1 MSKKP
6 AYDELISRNL
16 QLEKKNRELEKEL
29 KRRGNNEYRKLCKGE
44 DNLLL
49 YNEIMDNMAEGVILV
64 RISDFIIIYTNSKF
78 DDMFGYEA
86 GELLNKH
93 IGNIHAEGMESVEKM
108 KLEILNCFEKGTY
121 WRGEVQNIKKD
132 GKYFWSHINISGFEH
147 HTFGEVCIAIH
158 EDITNR
164 KIYEQRIAES
174 EEKFRI
180 ISDQS
185 MLGILIL
192 QDNILKYANQTASHI
207 TEFSFDEKP
216 VWRAEDIYKNI
227 HPDDKAFVMQQVE
240 KKQTGDKHVVPHYA
254 TRIITKTN
262 NVKWIEIYSRTVQY
276 KNKPADLITM
286 VDITNSKMIE
296 KDLKESEEKFRNLF
310 YNAQGGMFRSRIDG
324 GKFLD
329 LNNKMAEIMGYTR
342 QEMIMMKPSDIWI
355 DKPARKKMLDILDK
369 KGSVS
374 DYEILVKSKD
384 NKIKAL
390 VVSVRLYKEY
400 GYIEGNAIDITER
413 KESREALEKSEEL
426 YRTLVRTFPDTIVV
440 SDMQGRITFASP
452 QVAKMI
458 SNNENENLIGHFLFD
473 MLVSEELGKGKAI
486 FELIKK
492 DGAANN
498 LVLQHIRKDGSIFYG
513 ETNASLLKDNRNKP
527 YGIIATTRDITKH
540 IKDEQ
545 ELIKAKERA
554 IESDRLKS
562 AFLANMSH
570 EIRTPM
576 NGIVG
581 FADLVKEYNISTKKR
596 NKYLDIIVDRSR
608 HLLNIINDII
618 DISKIEADEI
628 TIINKECSLN
638 KTLNNLFT
646 FFDSIK
652 KAENNNDIKLR
663 FTKDLEDN
671 KCFIYTDPVRLQQI
685 LTNLLSNAFKFTK
698 KGFIEYGYVV
708 KNKKTLEFYVKDTGV
723 GLTDK
728 EQNIVF
734 DRFRQGEGK
743 DDKITEGTGLGLSIS
758 KGLVKLLGG
767 QIWVKAEKGKGS
779 TFYFSIPYKPM
790 HKVQTTQ
797 TKTKKLIT
805 SNINLEKK
813 TILVVD
819 DDDTSYY
826 FFKEILDKTRARL
839 LWVKDGLKAIKM
851 CRNNLDIDLVLMDI
865 QLPKMDGYE
874 ATKRI
879 KQFRQ
884 DLPILAETAYAL
896 SSEKEKALKAG
907 CDDYLSKPIDREL
920 FMKKIKKLL

>member
-6 AYDELISRNL
+6 AYDELLSRNL

-29 KRRGNNEYRKLCKGE
+29 KRRGSNEYRKLCEAE

-93 IGNIHAEGMESVEKM
+93 IRNIHAEGMESVEKM

-147 HTFGEVCIAIH
+147 PTYGEVCVAIH

-164 KIYEQRIAES
+164 KIYEQRIVES
-174 EEKFRI
+174 EEKFR
-180 ISDQS
+180 S
-185 MLGILIL
+185 
-192 QDNILKYANQTASHI
+192 
-207 TEFSFDEKP
+207 
-216 VWRAEDIYKNI
+216 
-227 HPDDKAFVMQQVE
+227 
-240 KKQTGDKHVVPHYA
+240 
-254 TRIITKTN
+254 
-262 NVKWIEIYSRTVQY
+262 
-276 KNKPADLITM
+276 
-286 VDITNSKMIE
+286 
-296 KDLKESEEKFRNLF
+296 LF
-310 YNAQGGMFRSRIDG
+310 YNAQGGMFRSSIDG
-324 GKFLD
+324 KKFLD
-329 LNNKMAEIMGYTR
+329 LNNKMADILGYTR
-342 QEMIMMKPSDIWI
+342 SEMIKMKPTDIWI
-355 DKPARKKMLDILDK
+355 DRTARKRILDILDK
-369 KGSVS
+369 KGSIS

-426 YRTLVRTFPDTIVV
+426 YRTLVRTSPDAIVV

-458 SNNENENLIGHFLFD
+458 SVDENENIIGSSLLD
-473 MLVSEELGKGKAI
+473 MLIPEERENGKVFFKEIINRGSV
-486 FELIKK
+486 
-492 DGAANN
+492 NN
-498 LVLQHIRKDGSIFYG
+498 IILKHLRKDGSMFYG
-513 ETNASLLKDNRNKP
+513 ETNASQLKDNRNKP
-527 YGIIATTRDITKH
+527 YGIIVTTRDITKH

-608 HLLNIINDII
+608 HLLNIINNII

-638 KTLNNLFT
+638 KILNNLFT

-652 KAENNNDIKLR
+652 KAESNNDIKLR

-685 LTNLLSNAFKFTK
+685 LTNLLSNAFKFTM

-734 DRFRQGEGK
+734 DRFRQGEGI
-743 DDKITEGTGLGLSIS
+743 DDKIIEGTGLGLSIS
-758 KGLVKLLGG
+758 KGLVELLGG
-767 QIWVKAEKGKGS
+767 QMWVIAEKGRGS
-779 TFYFSIPYKPM
+779 IFFFSIPYKPI
-790 HKVQTTQ
+790 HKAQTTQ

-813 TILVVD
+813 TILIVE

-826 FFKEILDKTRARL
+826 FFKEILNKTKVRL
-839 LWVKDGLKAIKM
+839 IRVKDGLKAIELCKT
-851 CRNNLDIDLVLMDI
+851 NKNIDLVLMDI
-865 QLPKMDGYE
+865 QLPKMNGYE
-874 ATKRI
+874 ATKKI
-879 KQFRQ
+879 KRFRQ
-884 DLPILAETAYAL
+884 DLPIVAETAYAL
-896 SSEKEKALKAG
+896 AGEKEKALKAG
-907 CDDYLSKPIDREL
+907 CDDYLSKPIDREI